1 MDNNDETAG
10 GFGNLGLDA
19 KLVTTL
25 GELGYEEPTPIQRE
39 TIPPLLT
46 GRDLIGQA
54 ATGTGK
60 TAAFALPMIQRIAE
74 SGASRKKPSAMIL
87 VPTRE
92 LAMQVAEA
100 MHKYGQRLKVS
111 SIPIYGGH
119 SFGAQARMLE
129 RGVDREK
136 PSALILVPTRELAMQ
151 VAEAMHK
158 YGQKLKV
165 FSIPIYGGHSFG
177 QQARM
182 LERGVDIIVATPGR
196 GVDHITRKTLDL
208 SSIRILVLD
217 EADEMLD
224 MGFADDLE
232 TILSQTPS
240 ERQTVFFSATLPP
253 RIAGMVKKHMR
264 DPERI
269 EIAKEKIAK
278 GAAPKVRQT
287 AYLIPRARKLET
299 LGRVLDLENPSSAL
313 VFCRMR
319 TDVDTLTER
328 LSAHGYRAQSLHGGI
343 TQDQRTRVIKRLR
356 EGAIDLVVA
365 TDVAA
370 RGLDIENLELVVNYD
385 VPTSPDSYVH
395 RIGRVGRAGR
405 EGVAVTLA
413 DPRESRLLRLFEQQ
427 TKSKIEIAQ
436 VPTIADLRA
445 RRLELTR
452 SALHEAILVG
462 GLDHYRVAVEALAQ
476 EHDLMTVALA
486 AVKLAH
492 QASGG
497 DPDGEDEPDGRP
509 DGRSEQ
515 RDAKPPRGDKPDRG
529 DKGDRDDR
537 RAQLGRTARIYV
549 GAGRLAGIQ
558 PKSLVGAITGE
569 SGITGKQIGAIEI
582 ADRFSI
588 VELAEE
594 VVDDV
599 VQAMRTALIRGKKV
613 PVRRFV
619 EKQ

>member
-1 MDNNDETAG
+1 MENDRETAG
-10 GFGNLGLDA
+10 FGKLGLDP
-19 KLVTTL
+19 KLVSTL

-39 TIPPLLT
+39 TIPPLMS

-74 SGASRKKPSAMIL
+74 SGAGRKKPSAMIL

-100 MHKYGQRLKVS
+100 MHKYGQKLKVS
-111 SIPIYGGH
+111 TIPIYGGH

-129 RGVDREK
+129 RGVD
-136 PSALILVPTRELAMQ
+136 IV
-151 VAEAMHK
+151 
-158 YGQKLKV
+158 
-165 FSIPIYGGHSFG
+165 
-177 QQARM
+177 
-182 LERGVDIIVATPGR
+182 VATPGR
-196 GVDHITRKTLDL
+196 AVDHITRKTLDL

-224 MGFADDLE
+224 MGFAEDLE
-232 TILSQTPS
+232 TILSQTPT

-264 DPERI
+264 DPLRI
-269 EIAKEKIAK
+269 EVAKEKVAK
-278 GAAPKVRQT
+278 GTSPKVRQT

-405 EGVAVTLA
+405 EGIAVTLA
-413 DPRESRLLRLFEQQ
+413 DPRESRLLRLFEQV
-427 TKSKIEIAQ
+427 TKGRIEIAQ

-445 RRLELTR
+445 KRLELTR
-452 SALHEAILVG
+452 SALHEAILAG

-497 DPDGEDEPDGRP
+497 DPDGEDEPGGRP
-509 DGRSEQ
+509 DARDEQQ
-515 RDAKPPRGDKPDRG
+515 RDAKPDRG
-529 DKGDRDDR
+529 DRGDRGP
-537 RAQLGRTARIYV
+537 RAQPSLGRTARIYV

-588 VELAEE
+588 VELAED

-599 VQAMRTALIRGKKV
+599 IQSMRTALIRGKKV

>member
-1 MDNNDETAG
+1 MNLRWRRDARQVLTTEMNVKDPEQTESNDDG
-10 GFGNLGLDA
+10 GKGFGGLGLDPR
-19 KLVTTL
+19 LVTTL
-25 GELGYEEPTPIQRE
+25 TELGYEEPTPIQRE
-39 TIPPLLT
+39 TIPPLLE

-60 TAAFALPMIQRIAE
+60 TAAFALPMLQRIAA
-74 SGASRKKPSAMIL
+74 SGK
-87 VPTRE
+87 
-92 LAMQVAEA
+92 
-100 MHKYGQRLKVS
+100 
-111 SIPIYGGH
+111 
-119 SFGAQARMLE
+119 
-129 RGVDREK
+129 DRNQ
-136 PSALILVPTRELAMQ
+136 PSALVLVPTRELAMQ

-165 FSIPIYGGHSFG
+165 TTIPIYGGHSFG
-177 QQARM
+177 AQQRM
-182 LERGVDIIVATPGR
+182 LERGVDVVVATPGR
-196 GVDHITRKTLDL
+196 AVDHIRRQTMDL
-208 SSIRILVLD
+208 SGIATLVLD

-232 TILSQTPS
+232 TILEQTPAT
-240 ERQTVFFSATLPP
+240 RQTVFFSATLPP
-253 RIAGMVKKHMR
+253 RIAGMVKRHQKN
-264 DPERI
+264 PLRI
-269 EIAKEKIAK
+269 EIAREKIAK

-299 LGRVLDLENPSSAL
+299 LGRVLDLENPASAL

-328 LSAHGYRAQSLHGGI
+328 LSAHGYRAQALHGGI

-405 EGVAVTLA
+405 EGVAITLA

-427 TKSKIEIAQ
+427 TKGKIEIAQ
-436 VPTIADLRA
+436 VPTVADLRA

-452 SALHEAILVG
+452 AALQEAILAG
-462 GLDHYRVAVEALAQ
+462 GLDHYRVAVESLAQ
-476 EHDLMTVALA
+476 EHDLMNIALA

-497 DPDGEDEPDGRP
+497 EKDAADDE
-509 DGRSEQ
+509 
-515 RDAKPPRGDKPDRG
+515 A
-529 DKGDRDDR
+529 DDR
-537 RAQLGRTARIYV
+537 RDAPAGRDERKRPHAPAGRMSRIYV
-549 GAGRLAGIQ
+549 GAGRMAGIQ

-594 VVDDV
+594 VVEDV
-599 VQAMRTALIRGKKV
+599 LQAMRGALIRGKKV

>member
-10 GFGNLGLDA
+10 GFGNLGLDP

-74 SGASRKKPSAMIL
+74 SGATRKKPSAMIL

-111 SIPIYGGH
+111 TIPIYGGH

-129 RGVDREK
+129 RGVD
-136 PSALILVPTRELAMQ
+136 IV
-151 VAEAMHK
+151 
-158 YGQKLKV
+158 
-165 FSIPIYGGHSFG
+165 
-177 QQARM
+177 
-182 LERGVDIIVATPGR
+182 VATPGR
-196 GVDHITRKTLDL
+196 AVDHITRKTLDL
-208 SSIRILVLD
+208 SGIRILVLD

-224 MGFADDLE
+224 MGFAEDLE
-232 TILSQTPS
+232 TILSQTPG

-253 RIAGMVKKHMR
+253 RIAGMVKRHQK
-264 DPERI
+264 DPLRI
-269 EIAKEKIAK
+269 EIAKEKVAK

-299 LGRVLDLENPSSAL
+299 LGRVLDLENPTSAL

-413 DPRESRLLRLFEQQ
+413 DPRESRLLRLFEQV

-452 SALHEAILVG
+452 SALHEAILAG

-497 DPDGEDEPDGRP
+497 DPDGEDEPDGRA

-515 RDAKPPRGDKPDRG
+515 QQQRDVKPDRA
-529 DKGDRDDR
+529 DR
-537 RAQLGRTARIYV
+537 RTQLGRTSRIYV

-558 PKSLVGAITGE
+558 PKSLVGAITSE

-588 VELAEE
+588 VELAED

-619 EKQ
+619 EKS